1 MFAVASL
8 YYRAQTHRH
17 HPRAASVHFST
28 GDINSRRSTML
39 LRLVPVALVI
49 VVTSIGF
56 SDTHLVEVPES
67 SYPRY
72 MHLAVRLTR
81 LKSLSRRPALYLLG
95 LRKVVWPNNNGDRV
109 VITIEVT
116 DSTCQSWPVN
126 SWNCK
131 PQVNSPLYT
140 CIGLAQVKKG
150 LKLVKFWRSKCWRS
164 VCRK

>member
-1 MFAVASL
+1 M
-8 YYRAQTHRH
+8 HRLKRP

-28 GDINSRRSTML
+28 GDVNPRRSTML

-49 VVTSIGF
+49 VVASIGF
-56 SDTHLVEVPES
+56 TDTHLVEVPES

-72 MHLAVRLTR
+72 MHLAVQLTR
-81 LKSLSRRPALYLLG
+81 FKSLSRRPALYLLG

-126 SWNCK
+126 PWNCK

-140 CIGLAQVKKG
+140 CIGRAQVKKG
-150 LKLVKFWRSKCWRS
+150 LKLVKFWRSKCWKS